1 MKASEKQLML
11 IKKRKDKILFK
22 QQQVIKATKKRLSF
36 WAAER
41 QHQVVHIHLLVEL
54 CTYDFARQI
63 TRALQYEEEQQE
75 LVDEER
81 ERLEEKKEKEEEEE
95 LLLHKKKK
103 KQQQKQE
110 EEEEDPQYTPQAEEL
125 VATKMGGWEWKG
137 RRYRKTKVKKKKEKN
152 VNKNLNKNFR

>member
-41 QHQVVHIHLLVEL
+41 QHQVVHIHLLMEL

-75 LVDEER
+75 LVVR
-81 ERLEEKKEKEEEEE
+81 TNIGLTS
-95 LLLHKKKK
+95 
-103 KQQQKQE
+103 
-110 EEEEDPQYTPQAEEL
+110 QYIRP
-125 VATKMGGWEWKG
+125 
-137 RRYRKTKVKKKKEKN
+137 YCKTGTN
-152 VNKNLNKNFR
+152 DW